1 MLYLGKVFDN
11 ALISGHA
18 WEDISAMPSL
28 TTTELIILL
37 IAFPAVYLL
46 PVIAFW
52 KICSR
57 VGFNG
62 ALGLLMIVP
71 IANAILPLYVA
82 FAKWPAFEQKP
93 AGEVPPD

>member
-1 MLYLGKVFDN
+1 
-11 ALISGHA
+11 
-18 WEDISAMPSL
+18 MPSL
-28 TTTELIILL
+28 GTTELIIVL
-37 IAFPAVYLL
+37 IAIPVVYLL

-82 FAKWPAFEQKP
+82 FAKWPACEHKLRE
-93 AGEVPPD
+93 EVPPD